1 MFAKCRPGRG
11 RASRRAK
18 LRQIRAFA
26 DRAKVIANAGI
37 SDVAIS
43 KGTMGALGCLVAAAI
58 ERAGAVEHTAKMEA
72 ERQTERFKSA
82 LRTPSPTI
90 SVRRTGMGPPI
101 AKAIVEPQGGT
112 MEVASQFGSGS
123 VFTFSLPLDPCPA
136 ASEEVLRSDYQGSAA
151 GCIPCVSLRL
161 SDISLTVF
169 LPAQSQ
175 TWRRISGWRE
185 GRFAAAC

>member
-90 SVRRTGMGPPI
+90 SD
-101 AKAIVEPQGGT
+101 
-112 MEVASQFGSGS
+112 GSGQS
-123 VFTFSLPLDPCPA
+123 IWIRVGVYVQLAPGSLSCSERRSFTVGLPGERCRMHTLCFVA
-136 ASEEVLRSDYQGSAA
+136 F
-151 GCIPCVSLRL
+151 I
-161 SDISLTVF
+161 
-169 LPAQSQ
+169 
-175 TWRRISGWRE
+175 
-185 GRFAAAC
+185 